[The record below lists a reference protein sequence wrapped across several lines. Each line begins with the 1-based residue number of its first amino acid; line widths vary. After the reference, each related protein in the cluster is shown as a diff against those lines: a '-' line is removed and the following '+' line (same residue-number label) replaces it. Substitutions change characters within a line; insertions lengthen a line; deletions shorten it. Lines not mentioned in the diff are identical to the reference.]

1 MEKGKNY
8 LFENLRPNFRT
19 LNTSKVKFRDDNDL
33 VNLASKEKTLTF
45 AKNFNLICLALTSA
59 FFLNIFYNLFQITL
73 KSENSRPKYSSN
85 NVERGKIFD
94 RNGTLIAT
102 NLPTYD
108 LYLNTKKLINKK
120 MVKSKIKEIFSN
132 KNLTFINYAFSKQH
146 YILIQNN
153 LSNYEINQ
161 LKKIGD
167 PGLIFEKSQK
177 RIYPQHNLFCHITGF
192 LSKFYEPKSK
202 LEKNLHTK
210 LSNGKNINLSL
221 DLRIQSIVHEELS
234 KSMKT
239 YEANSALALV
249 MDVNNGEIIS
259 MVSLPDF
266 DPNYPERI
274 KAFSENNL
282 VTEARYEMGSTL
294 KIFNAALA
302 FESESKATKEIF
314 DVEFPYQITNEKQ
327 IKDEIKGEK
336 KLTFDDIFIKSS
348 NIGSIKLLD
357 FMGYE
362 KQKDFFKRIGLT
374 EKLDISGLNIV
385 SNNLPNYWNATA
397 SKFISF
403 GYGISISP
411 ISLASSFSTLVNG
424 GFKIKPT
431 ISLEESNPVKRILD
445 TKTSNKINSL
455 LERIVEEGTGKKAKV
470 LGLEV
475 GGKTGTSEK
484 FVDGNYNSDKV
495 ITSFIGVFPIE
506 EPKYLTLVL
515 FDEPKRRNNRFL
527 EYFGGDTA
535 APTFSEITKK
545 ISPILD
551 KRNYLNG
558 LAFN

>member
-1 MEKGKNY
+1 MEKGKKY
-8 LFENLRPNFRT
+8 LFENLRPNFKR
-19 LNTSKVKFRDDNDL
+19 LNTSKVNFRDDNDL
-33 VNLASKEKTLTF
+33 LNLASKEKTLIF
-45 AKNFNLICLALTSA
+45 AKNFNLICLALTSV

-73 KSENSRPKYSSN
+73 NSEKNRKFYSKGN
-85 NVERGKIFD
+85 IERGKIFD

-102 NLPTYD
+102 NLPTFD
-108 LYLNTKKLINKK
+108 LYLNTKKLINRKI
-120 MVKSKIKEIFSN
+120 VKSEIEKIFKN
-132 KNLTFINYAFSKQH
+132 KKSSFINYAFSKKH

-167 PGLIFEKSQK
+167 PGLVFEKSQK

-202 LEKNLHTK
+202 IEKNFHNK
-210 LSNGKNINLSL
+210 LSNGKNIRLSL

-234 KSMKT
+234 RSMKK

-249 MDVNNGEIIS
+249 MNVNNGEIIS

-266 DPNYPERI
+266 DPNYPEEI
-274 KAFSENNL
+274 TAFSENNL

-302 FESESKATKEIF
+302 YEIESLATKEIF
-314 DVEFPYQITNEKQ
+314 DVEFPYQITHEKQ

-357 FMGYE
+357 FMGHE
-362 KQKDFFKRIGLT
+362 KQKDFFKKIGLT
-374 EKLDISGLNIV
+374 ENLNVSGLKTV
-385 SNNLPNYWNATA
+385 SNNLPDYWNITA

-403 GYGISISP
+403 GYGISLSP

-424 GFKIKPT
+424 GFKVKPT
-431 ISLEESNPVKRILD
+431 ISLGESNQIKRILD
-445 TKTSNKINSL
+445 IKTSEKINSL
-455 LERIVEEGTGKKAKV
+455 LKRIVEEGTGKKAKV

-484 FVDGNYNSDKV
+484 FVDGNYNSEKV
-495 ITSFIGVFPIE
+495 ITSFIGVFPIK

-515 FDEPKRRNNRFL
+515 FDEPKRTNNRFL

-551 KRNYLNG
+551 KRNYLDS
-558 LAFN
+558 LALN

>member
-1 MEKGKNY
+1 MEKGKKY
-8 LFENLRPNFRT
+8 LFENLRPNFKR
-19 LNTSKVKFRDDNDL
+19 LNTSKVNFRDDNDL
-33 VNLASKEKTLTF
+33 LNLASKEKTLIF
-45 AKNFNLICLALTSA
+45 AKNFNLICLALTSV

-73 KSENSRPKYSSN
+73 NSEKNRKFYSKGN
-85 NVERGKIFD
+85 IERGKIFD

-102 NLPTYD
+102 NLPTFD
-108 LYLNTKKLINKK
+108 LYLNTKKLINRKI
-120 MVKSKIKEIFSN
+120 VKSEIEKIFKN
-132 KNLTFINYAFSKQH
+132 KKSSFINYAFSKKH

-167 PGLIFEKSQK
+167 PGLVFEKSQK

-202 LEKNLHTK
+202 IEKNFHNK
-210 LSNGKNINLSL
+210 LSNGKNIRLSL

-234 KSMKT
+234 RSMKK

-249 MDVNNGEIIS
+249 MNVNNGEIIS

-266 DPNYPERI
+266 DPNYPEEI
-274 KAFSENNL
+274 TAFSENNL

-302 FESESKATKEIF
+302 YEIESLATKEIF
-314 DVEFPYQITNEKQ
+314 DVEFPYQITHEKQ

-357 FMGYE
+357 FMGHE
-362 KQKDFFKRIGLT
+362 KQKDFFKKIGLT
-374 EKLDISGLNIV
+374 ENLNVSGLKTV
-385 SNNLPNYWNATA
+385 SNNLPDYWNITA

-403 GYGISISP
+403 GYGISLSP

-424 GFKIKPT
+424 GFKVKPT
-431 ISLEESNPVKRILD
+431 ISLGESNQIKRILD
-445 TKTSNKINSL
+445 IKTSEKINSL
-455 LERIVEEGTGKKAKV
+455 LKRIVEEGTGKKAKV

-484 FVDGNYNSDKV
+484 FVDGNYNSEKV
-495 ITSFIGVFPIE
+495 ITSFIGVFPIK

-515 FDEPKRRNNRFL
+515 FDEPKRTNNRFL

-551 KRNYLNG
+551 KRNYLDS

>member
-1 MEKGKNY
+1 MEKGKKY
-8 LFENLRPNFRT
+8 LFENLRPNFKR
-19 LNTSKVKFRDDNDL
+19 LNTSKVNFRDDNDL
-33 VNLASKEKTLTF
+33 LNLASKEKTLIF
-45 AKNFNLICLALTSA
+45 AKNFNLICLALTSV

-73 KSENSRPKYSSN
+73 NSEKNRKFYSKVN
-85 NVERGKIFD
+85 IERGKIFD

-102 NLPTYD
+102 NLPTFD
-108 LYLNTKKLINKK
+108 LYLNTKKLINRKIVKGEIEKIFKNKK
-120 MVKSKIKEIFSN
+120 SS
-132 KNLTFINYAFSKQH
+132 FINYAFSKKH

-167 PGLIFEKSQK
+167 PGLVFEKSQK

-202 LEKNLHTK
+202 IEKNFHNK
-210 LSNGKNINLSL
+210 LSNGKNIRLSL

-234 KSMKT
+234 RSMKK

-249 MDVNNGEIIS
+249 MNVNNGEIIS

-266 DPNYPERI
+266 DPNYPEEI
-274 KAFSENNL
+274 TAFSENNL

-302 FESESKATKEIF
+302 YEIESLATKEIF
-314 DVEFPYQITNEKQ
+314 DVEFPYQITHEKQ

-357 FMGYE
+357 FMGHE
-362 KQKDFFKRIGLT
+362 KQKDFFKKIGLT
-374 EKLDISGLNIV
+374 ENLNVSGLKTV
-385 SNNLPNYWNATA
+385 SNNLPDYWNITA

-403 GYGISISP
+403 GYGISLSP

-424 GFKIKPT
+424 GFKVKPT
-431 ISLEESNPVKRILD
+431 ISLGESNQIKRILD
-445 TKTSNKINSL
+445 IKTSEKINSL
-455 LERIVEEGTGKKAKV
+455 LKRIVEEGTGKKAKV

-484 FVDGNYNSDKV
+484 FVDGNYNSEKV
-495 ITSFIGVFPIE
+495 ITSFIGVFPIK

-515 FDEPKRRNNRFL
+515 FDEPKRTNNRFL

-551 KRNYLNG
+551 KRNYLDS

>member
-1 MEKGKNY
+1 MEKGKKY
-8 LFENLRPNFRT
+8 LFENLRPNFKR
-19 LNTSKVKFRDDNDL
+19 LNTSKVNFRDDNDL
-33 VNLASKEKTLTF
+33 LNLASKEKTLIF
-45 AKNFNLICLALTSA
+45 AKNFNLICLALTSV

-73 KSENSRPKYSSN
+73 NSEKNRKFYSKGN
-85 NVERGKIFD
+85 IERGKIFD

-102 NLPTYD
+102 NLPTFD
-108 LYLNTKKLINKK
+108 LYLNTKKLINRKIVKGEIEKIFKNKK
-120 MVKSKIKEIFSN
+120 SS
-132 KNLTFINYAFSKQH
+132 FINYAFSKKH

-167 PGLIFEKSQK
+167 PGLVFEKSQK

-202 LEKNLHTK
+202 IEKNFHNK
-210 LSNGKNINLSL
+210 LSNGKNIRLSL

-234 KSMKT
+234 RSMKK

-249 MDVNNGEIIS
+249 MNVNNGEIIS

-266 DPNYPERI
+266 DPNYPEEI
-274 KAFSENNL
+274 TAFSENNL

-302 FESESKATKEIF
+302 YEIESLATKEIF
-314 DVEFPYQITNEKQ
+314 DVEFPYQITHEKQ

-357 FMGYE
+357 FMGHE
-362 KQKDFFKRIGLT
+362 KQKDFFKKIGLT
-374 EKLDISGLNIV
+374 ENLNVSGLKTV
-385 SNNLPNYWNATA
+385 SNNLPDYWNITA

-403 GYGISISP
+403 GYGISLSP

-424 GFKIKPT
+424 GFKVKPT
-431 ISLEESNPVKRILD
+431 ISLGESNQIKRILD
-445 TKTSNKINSL
+445 IKTSEKINSL
-455 LERIVEEGTGKKAKV
+455 LKRIVEEGTGKKAKV

-484 FVDGNYNSDKV
+484 FVDGNYNSEKV
-495 ITSFIGVFPIE
+495 ITSFIGVFPIK

-515 FDEPKRRNNRFL
+515 FDEPKRTNNRFL

-551 KRNYLNG
+551 KRNYLDS

>member
-1 MEKGKNY
+1 MEKGKKY
-8 LFENLRPNFRT
+8 LFENLRPNFKR
-19 LNTSKVKFRDDNDL
+19 LNTSKVNFRDDNDL
-33 VNLASKEKTLTF
+33 LNLASKEKTLIF
-45 AKNFNLICLALTSA
+45 AKNFNLICLALTSV

-73 KSENSRPKYSSN
+73 NSEKNRKFYSKGN
-85 NVERGKIFD
+85 IERGKIFD

-102 NLPTYD
+102 NLPTFD
-108 LYLNTKKLINKK
+108 LYLNTKKLINRKIVKGEIEKIFKNKK
-120 MVKSKIKEIFSN
+120 SS
-132 KNLTFINYAFSKQH
+132 FINYAFSKKH

-167 PGLIFEKSQK
+167 PGLVFEKSQK

-202 LEKNLHTK
+202 IEKNFHNK
-210 LSNGKNINLSL
+210 LSNGKNIRLSL

-234 KSMKT
+234 RSMKK

-249 MDVNNGEIIS
+249 MNVNNGEIIS

-266 DPNYPERI
+266 DPNYPEEI
-274 KAFSENNL
+274 TAFSENNL

-302 FESESKATKEIF
+302 YEIESLATKEIF
-314 DVEFPYQITNEKQ
+314 DVEFPYQITHEKQ

-357 FMGYE
+357 FMGHE
-362 KQKDFFKRIGLT
+362 KQKDFFKKIGLT
-374 EKLDISGLNIV
+374 ENLNVSGLKTV
-385 SNNLPNYWNATA
+385 SNNLPDYWNITA

-403 GYGISISP
+403 GYGISLSP

-424 GFKIKPT
+424 GFKVKPT
-431 ISLEESNPVKRILD
+431 ISLGESNQIKRILD
-445 TKTSNKINSL
+445 IKTSEKINSL
-455 LERIVEEGTGKKAKV
+455 LKRIVEEGTGKKAKV

-484 FVDGNYNSDKV
+484 FVDGNYNSEKV
-495 ITSFIGVFPIE
+495 ITSFIGVFPIK

-515 FDEPKRRNNRFL
+515 FDEPKRTNNRFL

-551 KRNYLNG
+551 KRNYLDS
-558 LAFN
+558 LALN

>member
-1 MEKGKNY
+1 MEKGKKY
-8 LFENLRPNFRT
+8 LFENLRPNFKR
-19 LNTSKVKFRDDNDL
+19 LNTSKVNFRDDNDL
-33 VNLASKEKTLTF
+33 LNLASKEKTLIF
-45 AKNFNLICLALTSA
+45 AKNFNLICLALTSV

-73 KSENSRPKYSSN
+73 NSEKNRKFYSKVN
-85 NVERGKIFD
+85 IERGKIFD

-102 NLPTYD
+102 NLPTFD
-108 LYLNTKKLINKK
+108 LYLNTKKLINRKIVKGEIEKIFKNKK
-120 MVKSKIKEIFSN
+120 SS
-132 KNLTFINYAFSKQH
+132 FINYAFSKKH

-167 PGLIFEKSQK
+167 PGLVFEKSQK

-202 LEKNLHTK
+202 IEKNFHNK
-210 LSNGKNINLSL
+210 LSNGKNIRLSL

-234 KSMKT
+234 RSMKK

-249 MDVNNGEIIS
+249 MNVNNGEIIS

-266 DPNYPERI
+266 DPNYPEEI
-274 KAFSENNL
+274 TAFSENNL

-302 FESESKATKEIF
+302 YEIESLATKEIF
-314 DVEFPYQITNEKQ
+314 DVEFPYQITHEKQ

-357 FMGYE
+357 FMGHE
-362 KQKDFFKRIGLT
+362 KQKDFFKKIGLT
-374 EKLDISGLNIV
+374 ENLNVSGLKTV
-385 SNNLPNYWNATA
+385 SNNLPDYWNITA

-403 GYGISISP
+403 GYGISLSP

-424 GFKIKPT
+424 GFKVKPT
-431 ISLEESNPVKRILD
+431 ISLGESNQIKRILD
-445 TKTSNKINSL
+445 IKTSEKINSL
-455 LERIVEEGTGKKAKV
+455 LKRIVEEGTGKKAKV

-484 FVDGNYNSDKV
+484 FVDGNYNSEKV
-495 ITSFIGVFPIE
+495 ITSFIGVFPIK

-515 FDEPKRRNNRFL
+515 FDEPKRTNNRFL

-551 KRNYLNG
+551 KRNYLDS
-558 LAFN
+558 LALN